1 MKLFLWEL
9 RKIWRPGILAAILLL
24 GAVYYW
30 MFPEFY
36 IEYFCNGPDAEAQ
49 FQLASGWV
57 AQYGP
62 TLEPEERAELDGQ
75 LAEELE
81 TFNEQIAAIPEAAA
95 AGLTDYRTFCTF
107 RDDYYTDTAASGG
120 DADMD
125 LESLVQRV
133 YSGTNWYIIE
143 EIQNTMDLYDAHEK
157 DRTTEIPNW
166 EAMGQ
171 PEAMV
176 RRADQL
182 TVPESAHSLLPFP
195 VKESTREYGKDLA
208 VWCVLSIVLL
218 LSPTLV
224 RDRLRRTRAMQWT
237 SRRGRS
243 ILTTQMAAAL
253 CSALVLTVVNLVIYA
268 IPFLAQGPLQFH
280 ACGLDGIWAWG
291 TPWFDW
297 TYGTYLIVLAGMIL
311 ALSLAAAGF
320 TVFLSQ
326 YSSSYIAMLLKALPL
341 FVAVGAVLGS
351 WLLNQP
357 FCFRR
362 FWETGPWM
370 PKGTE
375 TAVIVILVSVSVL
388 LCALTCRRQ
397 RKRELL

>member
-1 MKLFLWEL
+1 
-9 RKIWRPGILAAILLL
+9 
-24 GAVYYW
+24 
-30 MFPEFY
+30 
-36 IEYFCNGPDAEAQ
+36 
-49 FQLASGWV
+49 
-57 AQYGP
+57 
-62 TLEPEERAELDGQ
+62 
-75 LAEELE
+75 
-81 TFNEQIAAIPEAAA
+81 
-95 AGLTDYRTFCTF
+95 
-107 RDDYYTDTAASGG
+107 
-120 DADMD
+120 
-125 LESLVQRV
+125 
-133 YSGTNWYIIE
+133 
-143 EIQNTMDLYDAHEK
+143 
-157 DRTTEIPNW
+157 
-166 EAMGQ
+166 
-171 PEAMV
+171 
-176 RRADQL
+176 
-182 TVPESAHSLLPFP
+182 
-195 VKESTREYGKDLA
+195 
-208 VWCVLSIVLL
+208 
-218 LSPTLV
+218 
-224 RDRLRRTRAMQWT
+224 MQWT